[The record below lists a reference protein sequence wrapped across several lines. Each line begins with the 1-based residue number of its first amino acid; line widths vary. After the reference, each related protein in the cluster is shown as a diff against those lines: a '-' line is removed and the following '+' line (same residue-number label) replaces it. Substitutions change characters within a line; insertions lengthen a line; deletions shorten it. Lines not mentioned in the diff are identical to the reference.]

1 MTRID
6 ELSLFELIRVIKER
20 KVSCLELM
28 NVFLENVKEYNK
40 ISNVIVSIDFQQ
52 CLKEA
57 VNADNDLANNIY
69 RGPLHGIPL
78 GVKDNYLTS
87 NYPTTACSDVL
98 KEEDN
103 KSIDAPVLKLLK
115 KQGAIIMAK
124 TNMHEWAF
132 GATNLLSNIGNT
144 KNPWNKM
151 FITGG
156 SSGGSAA
163 GLAQRMFPLALGSD
177 TGGSIRIPAACCG
190 ISGLKPSYSLI
201 NKEGVYPLSFS
212 LDVVGPMAKTAED
225 LEIIFELML
234 DEKIKK
240 EINYYKDYQ
249 DLKGMTFAIPVGSNF
264 ERTKDVESVFVK
276 AIEKIKSLGAK
287 VEEVE
292 LPFMKEA
299 LGAWKAIL
307 YSEATAY
314 HQNNLKSKPNAFSKN
329 VKLMIECGE
338 SISAVDYIKANQF
351 RSIFIKEIDSI
362 LKKYDGFLFTTLPV
376 SVPLIDED
384 ELVIGNNKVSC
395 QNSMTYLAWFANY
408 LGTPQVS
415 IPCGVCANELPIG
428 LAIMCN
434 IKEDFKL
441 LKISKCFQTHTD
453 FHKRVYKKIK
463 VT

>member
-201 NKEGVYPLSFS
+201 NKEGV
-212 LDVVGPMAKTAED
+212 
-225 LEIIFELML
+225 
-234 DEKIKK
+234 
-240 EINYYKDYQ
+240 
-249 DLKGMTFAIPVGSNF
+249 
-264 ERTKDVESVFVK
+264 
-276 AIEKIKSLGAK
+276 
-287 VEEVE
+287 
-292 LPFMKEA
+292 
-299 LGAWKAIL
+299 
-307 YSEATAY
+307 
-314 HQNNLKSKPNAFSKN
+314 
-329 VKLMIECGE
+329 
-338 SISAVDYIKANQF
+338 
-351 RSIFIKEIDSI
+351 
-362 LKKYDGFLFTTLPV
+362 
-376 SVPLIDED
+376 
-384 ELVIGNNKVSC
+384 
-395 QNSMTYLAWFANY
+395 
-408 LGTPQVS
+408 
-415 IPCGVCANELPIG
+415 
-428 LAIMCN
+428 
-434 IKEDFKL
+434 
-441 LKISKCFQTHTD
+441 
-453 FHKRVYKKIK
+453 
-463 VT
+463 